1 MNEQQRI
8 LAAVMLT
15 DICGYTGLVERDER
29 LALELLEEHNQ
40 LFRPL
45 FLDHGG
51 REVKSM
57 GDGFLVE
64 FPSAVQATQCAI
76 AIQKA
81 LIERNASLSPLRK
94 IQARIGLHL
103 GDVVHQGDDVL
114 GDGVNAVSRIEPLA
128 EPGGVC
134 LSRQVYDQV
143 WNKIGMRLESLGKK
157 ELKNV
162 KHPVEVFRIAFPW
175 QDEGSVKSALSD
187 RSRSSDPLR
196 SLGLSQEVL
205 DHPQYGFL
213 VERLLRSLVRFHHR
227 RSRLDPSV
235 QQLIRAW
242 LANTAEFLEGVD
254 VNQFDVKLEDIR
266 TYAGRFL
273 QLVEKGDEVFCV
285 NYIYAPIWWG
295 TELGENYTLHKIT
308 ASRRG
313 ADIHQ
318 VFIEPD
324 PESLEADRGL
334 IHRLVGPHSSKGSL
348 RIYGIAE
355 SEVVRELRLDLFLV
369 KGKLAFKN
377 DLEGRTWLKGFQLYF
392 SPSEGMT
399 RLEENCGEL
408 MTHDALVEY
417 DPNRLY
423 GGVDD
428 FDTFVEAVFRR

>member
-1 MNEQQRI
+1 MNEQQRV

-15 DICGYTGLVERDER
+15 DICGYTGLVERDEK
-29 LALELLEEHNQ
+29 LALALLEEHNRV
-40 LFRPL
+40 LRPL
-45 FLDHGG
+45 FHEHGG
-51 REVKSM
+51 REVNSM

-64 FPSAVQATQCAI
+64 FPSALQATQCAI
-76 AIQKA
+76 AVQKA
-81 LIERNASLSPLRK
+81 LVERNASSSPLRR
-94 IQARIGLHL
+94 IQVRIGLHL

-134 LSRQVYDQV
+134 LSRQVYDQI
-143 WNKIGMRLESLGKK
+143 WNKVGMRLESLGKK

-162 KHPVEVFRIAFPW
+162 KHPMEIFRVVFPW
-175 QDEGSVKSALSD
+175 QEGGLVKSALPD
-187 RSRSSDPLR
+187 RSRSLDPLH

-227 RSRLDPSV
+227 RPRLDPSI

-242 LANTAEFLEGVD
+242 LVNTAEFLEGVD

-273 QLVEKGDEVFCV
+273 QLVEEGDEVFCV

-295 TELGENYTLHKIT
+295 TELGENYMLHKIT

-324 PESLEADRGL
+324 PASLKADREL
-334 IHRLVGPHSSKGSL
+334 IERLIGPHSSKGSL
-348 RIYGIAE
+348 RIYGI
-355 SEVVRELRLDLFLV
+355 SEAQIVRELRLDLFLV

-377 DLEGRTWLKGFQLYF
+377 DLEGKTWLKGFQLYF
-392 SPSEGMT
+392 SPSEGMV
-399 RLEENCGEL
+399 RLEESCAEL
-408 MTHDALVEY
+408 MSHDALVEY

-423 GGVDD
+423 DGIDD
-428 FDTFVEAVFRR
+428 FDAFVGAVFRR